1 MKPILAK
8 LRAQCPDI
16 PEPAL
21 NEYLARLDE
30 NYFAVFN
37 LPQMQAHLRALE
49 RLRPEHPVEVIF
61 EPGPEGQTACTVLA
75 FDYPAEFSLITGVLS
90 AMGFDILSGDVFTY
104 AHAKSEATASR
115 RRRSEA
121 NNASLMKRRKIIDRF
136 SGVIRH
142 DLAVEDWHREF
153 GKRLKEVIG
162 LLEAGNTEGRNEAR
176 HKVNELVAG
185 RLAKLDL
192 DNLPVLYPVSMDIDT
207 RAGYT
212 HLRVLAQDTPAFLYA
227 LSTALALQGVSIER
241 VRIRTVAGRVEDEID
256 VLDGGGHAL
265 MEGSA
270 NLDRIRLAVLLTK
283 QFTYFVGHAPD
294 PYAALCR
301 FEQMVD
307 AALKLP
313 ARGQWIEMFSNSR
326 TLQDLARLLGASDFV
341 WEDFVRLQYES
352 LLPMLQP
359 HVAGHQFARTA
370 AEQEA
375 DLQARLRGESR
386 FEEQGRQLNAFK
398 DRELF
403 LIDLDHILNPAV
415 PMRLATGTRAFA
427 EALTS
432 LAELVIRAAADIIQR
447 HLQARFG
454 IPRTV
459 AGLEARWALFGL
471 GKFGGVAMGYAS
483 DIEVL
488 FIYSDNGHT
497 DGPAVI
503 ENAEYFDRFVRL
515 LAEVIQAK
523 REGIFH
529 VDTRLRPY
537 GAGGPMACSLESF
550 CRYYGPARHS
560 QETGDSGTGGTAHA
574 YERLALTRLRTV
586 GGDPALG
593 AQVERL
599 RDEFVYSVRHVNIQD
614 LRDLRVRQLSEKTAP
629 DRYNAKFSSGALVDL
644 EYDVQILQVMHGGQS
659 PRLRTPRIHEALD
672 ALAELGV
679 LTPEESR
686 RLAAAYYFLRQ
697 LINGLRMLRGSARD
711 LFLPLEGSDEFAH
724 LARRMGYQRGGALE
738 PEQQLRVDF
747 ETHTAIVRTF
757 IEHHFGR
764 DSMPGQA
771 AGNVADLVLSEAMP
785 PDLRARILIK
795 AGFRDTARANVNLL
809 KLAGLSAVATA
820 PALPARS
827 ATPSVAGGRAGA
839 AERQELFARLAVL
852 ACDFLRRAADPDMAL
867 NNWERFARS
876 LPDAAAHFQLLLA
889 QPRRLEILMGIF
901 SASQYLA
908 DTLIR
913 NPDFFDWVTNST
925 ILHAE
930 RPCAVIE
937 ADLRAFVSGCARA
950 DQSNG
955 LRRFRRREILRIGAR
970 DICLHAPIHDIT
982 ASLSAL
988 AEASIRLA
996 LEWAWESVGAGNVQ
1010 ERQPWEHSFCILAF
1024 GKLGGNEL
1032 NYSSDIDLLGVCAD
1046 ALPHLHQ
1053 GFPLCDLSTPTEVG
1067 FAKVGTVSA
1076 GQVGGQAGARCEP
1089 MELFARVLK
1098 QVGQNLSAHTEE
1110 GHAYRVDFRLR
1121 PYGQA
1126 GQLVYTV
1133 SGLADY
1139 YAKKAALWEIQALL
1153 KARPVAGN
1161 AELGAAFLEH
1171 IRPILRQSRPAATI
1185 ILSIETLRETAIRK
1199 AGSADVK
1206 SGLGGIR
1213 DIEFLVQGLQLM
1225 HVPNQGGLLDGNTLS
1240 ALERLKTC
1248 HILPEEVAGQLQADY
1263 TFLRRVEHILQIF
1276 EDRQIHAVPQSKN
1289 ARAALARRVLGP
1301 DSTVE
1306 RLMTELDACQQRV
1319 RRNYTRYL
1327 LAPAQEH
1334 ENGPRR
1340 CEGGV

>member
-1 MKPILAK
+1 MKPTLAD

-16 PEPAL
+16 PEPSL

-37 LPQMQAHLRALE
+37 LPQMHAHLRALE
-49 RLRPEHPVEVIF
+49 QLRPEHPAAVIF
-61 EPGPEGQTACTVLA
+61 ESGPEGQTACTVLA

-104 AHAKSEATASR
+104 AHAKAKAAAQR
-115 RRRSEA
+115 RRRSES
-121 NNASLMKRRKIIDRF
+121 NDEVLLKRRKIIDRF

-142 DLAVEDWHREF
+142 DLAPADWRCEF
-153 GKRLKEVIG
+153 VKRLEEVIG
-162 LLEAGNTEGRNEAR
+162 LLEARNAGCARNAEGQTEAR
-176 HKVNELVAG
+176 HKVNELVAS
-185 RLAKLDL
+185 RLAELDL
-192 DNLPVLYPVSMDIDT
+192 ANLSVLYPVSMEIDT

-212 HLRVLAQDTPAFLYA
+212 RLRVTAQDTPAFLYA

-241 VRIRTVAGRVEDEID
+241 VRIRTVEGRVEDEMD

-265 MEGSA
+265 TEGSA
-270 NLDRIRLAVLLTK
+270 SLDRIRLAVLLTK
-283 QFTYFVGHAPD
+283 QFTYFVCHAPD

-307 AALKLP
+307 AVLKLP
-313 ARGQWIEMFSNSR
+313 ERGQWVEMFSNPR
-326 TLQDLARLLGASDFV
+326 TLQDLARLLGTSDFV

-359 HVAGHQFARTA
+359 HVVGHHFARTA

-375 DLQARLRGESR
+375 DLQERLHGESR
-386 FEEQGRQLNAFK
+386 FEEQGRRLNAFK

-415 PMRLATGTRAFA
+415 LPILGEVGTVGTRAFA

-432 LAELVIRAAADIIQR
+432 LAELVIRAAADIVQR
-447 HLQARFG
+447 NLQARFG

-459 AGLEARWALFGL
+459 AGLEARWTLCGL

-488 FIYSDNGHT
+488 FVYSDSGHT
-497 DGPAVI
+497 DGPEVV
-503 ENAEYFDRFVRL
+503 ENAEYFDQFVRL
-515 LAEVIQAK
+515 LAEVIKAK

-537 GAGGPMACSLESF
+537 GTGGPMACSLESF
-550 CRYYGPARHS
+550 CRYYGP
-560 QETGDSGTGGTAHA
+560 GGPAHA
-574 YERLALTRLRTV
+574 YERLALARLRTV

-599 RDEFVYSVRHVNIQD
+599 RDEFVYSIRHVNIHD
-614 LRDLRVRQLSEKTAP
+614 LRDLRARQLSEKAAP
-629 DRYNAKFSSGALVDL
+629 ERYNAKFSPGALVDL

-659 PRLRTPRIHEALD
+659 SRLRTPRIHEALS
-672 ALAELGV
+672 ALSELGV
-679 LTPEESR
+679 LTPDESR

-711 LFLPLEGSDEFAH
+711 LFLPPEGSDEFAH
-724 LARRMGYQRGGALE
+724 LARRMGYQRGGELK
-738 PEQQLRVDF
+738 PEQQLRMDF
-747 ETHTAIVRTF
+747 ETHTAVVRAF
-757 IEHHFGR
+757 MEHHFGR

-771 AGNVADLVLSEAMP
+771 VGNVADLVLSGTVP
-785 PDLRARILIK
+785 PDLRNHILIK
-795 AGFRDTARANVNLL
+795 AGFRDTERANVNLR
-809 KLAGLSAVATA
+809 KLAGAARLQRWSGSDCGQATQ
-820 PALPARS
+820 
-827 ATPSVAGGRAGA
+827 
-839 AERQELFARLAVL
+839 QELFARLAVL
-852 ACDFLRRAADPDMAL
+852 ACDFLRRVADPDMAL

-876 LPDAAAHFQLLLA
+876 LPDAAAHFQLLLS

-901 SASQYLA
+901 SASQFLA

-925 ILHAE
+925 ILHAA
-930 RPCAVIE
+930 RPRDVIE
-937 ADLRAFVSGCARA
+937 ADLRAFVSGCTRA
-950 DQSNG
+950 DQPNG
-955 LRRFRRREILRIGAR
+955 LRRFRRREILRIGTR
-970 DICLHAPIHDIT
+970 DICLHAPIQDIT

-996 LEWAWESVGAGNVQ
+996 LEWAWESVGAGRIQ

-1024 GKLGGNEL
+1024 GKLGGGEL

-1046 ALPHLHQ
+1046 VLP
-1053 GFPLCDLSTPTEVG
+1053 
-1067 FAKVGTVSA
+1067 GTSLA
-1076 GQVGGQAGARCEP
+1076 GGRREP
-1089 MELFARVLK
+1089 MELFASVLK
-1098 QVGQNLSAHTEE
+1098 SVGQNLSVHTEE

-1121 PYGQA
+1121 PYGHS

-1133 SGLADY
+1133 AALADY

-1161 AELGAAFLEH
+1161 AALGAAFLEH
-1171 IRPILRQSRPAATI
+1171 VRPIFMQPRPATTI
-1185 ILSIETLRETAIRK
+1185 ILAIETLRETAIGKTDRAKSAASLARVTRDLPGQMPPRRRK
-1199 AGSADVK
+1199 APSGPLPSKAATGSTDVK

-1213 DIEFLVQGLQLM
+1213 DIEFLVQGLQLI
-1225 HVPNQGGLLDGNTLS
+1225 HAPRQGELLDGNTFS

-1248 HILPEEVAGQLQADY
+1248 GLLPEEVVGQLQADY

-1276 EDRQIHAVPQSKN
+1276 EDRQIHAIPQSED

-1301 DSTVE
+1301 DSTAD
-1306 RLMTELDACQQRV
+1306 RLMTELDTCQQRV
-1319 RRNYTRYL
+1319 RRTYTQYFL
-1327 LAPAQEH
+1327 VGAT
-1334 ENGPRR
+1334 GPKL
-1340 CEGGV
+1340 GA

>member
-1 MKPILAK
+1 MKPTLAD

-16 PEPAL
+16 AEPAL

-30 NYFAVFN
+30 NYFAVFS
-37 LPQMQAHLRALE
+37 LPQMHAHLRALE

-61 EPGPEGQTACTVLA
+61 EPGAEGQTTCTVLA
-75 FDYPAEFSLITGVLS
+75 FDYPAEFSLITGMLS

-104 AHAKSEATASR
+104 AHARVETAALH
-115 RRRSEA
+115 RRSEA
-121 NNASLMKRRKIIDRF
+121 NETVLLKRRKIIDRF

-142 DLAVEDWHREF
+142 DLAPENWRREF
-153 GKRLKEVIG
+153 SKRLEEVIG
-162 LLEAGNTEGRNEAR
+162 LLEARNAESQTEAR
-176 HKVNELVAG
+176 RKVNELVAG
-185 RLAKLDL
+185 RLAELDL
-192 DNLPVLYPVSMDIDT
+192 DSLPVLYPVSMDIDT

-212 HLRVLAQDTPAFLYA
+212 RVRVLAQDTPAFLYA
-227 LSTALALQGVSIER
+227 MSTALALQGVSIER
-241 VRIRTVAGRVEDEID
+241 VRIRTVEGRVEDEMD

-265 MEGSA
+265 TEGSA
-270 NLDRIRLAVLLTK
+270 SLDRIRLAVLLTK
-283 QFTYFVGHAPD
+283 QFTYFVSHAPD

-307 AALKLP
+307 AVLKLP
-313 ARGQWIEMFSNSR
+313 ERGQWVEMFSNPR

-359 HVAGHQFARTA
+359 HVAGHHFARTA
-370 AEQEA
+370 VEQET
-375 DLQARLRGESR
+375 DLQERLHGESR
-386 FEEQGRQLNAFK
+386 FEEQGRRLNAFK

-403 LIDLDHILNPAV
+403 LIDLDHILNPVAD
-415 PMRLATGTRAFA
+415 ARAFA

-432 LAELVIRAAADIIQR
+432 LAELVIRAAADIVR
-447 HLQARFG
+447 RNLQTRFG

-488 FIYSDNGHT
+488 FVYSDSGHT
-497 DGPAVI
+497 DGPEVV

-515 LAEVIQAK
+515 LAEVVKAK

-537 GAGGPMACSLESF
+537 GVSGPMACSLESF
-550 CRYYGPARHS
+550 CRYYGP
-560 QETGDSGTGGTAHA
+560 GGPAHA
-574 YERLALTRLRTV
+574 YERLALARLRTV

-599 RDEFVYSVRHVNIQD
+599 RDEFVYSIRHVNVQD
-614 LRDLRVRQLSEKTAP
+614 LRDLRARQLSEKAAP
-629 DRYNAKFSSGALVDL
+629 DRYNAKFSPGALVDL

-659 PRLRTPRIHEALD
+659 PRLRTPRIHEALS
-672 ALAELGV
+672 ALSELGI
-679 LTPEESR
+679 LTPDESQ

-711 LFLPLEGSDEFAH
+711 LFLPPEGSDEFAH
-724 LARRMGYQRGGALE
+724 LARRMGYQRGGELE

-747 ETHTAIVRTF
+747 ETHTAVVRAF
-757 IEHHFGR
+757 MEHHFGR

-771 AGNVADLVLSEAMP
+771 VGNVADLVLSETVPA
-785 PDLRARILIK
+785 DLRDHILIK
-795 AGFRDTARANVNLL
+795 AGFRDTERANVNLR
-809 KLAGLSAVATA
+809 KLAG
-820 PALPARS
+820 
-827 ATPSVAGGRAGA
+827 A
-839 AERQELFARLAVL
+839 AAQQELFARLAVL
-852 ACDFLRRAADPDMAL
+852 ACDFLRRVADPDMAL

-876 LPDAAAHFQLLLA
+876 LPDAAAHFQLLLS

-901 SASQYLA
+901 SASQFLA

-925 ILHAE
+925 ILHAA
-930 RPCAVIE
+930 RPRDVIE
-937 ADLRAFVSGCARA
+937 TDLRAFVSGCTRV
-950 DQSNG
+950 DQPNG
-955 LRRFRRREILRIGAR
+955 LRRFRRREILRIGTR
-970 DICLHAPIHDIT
+970 DICLHAPIQEIT

-996 LEWAWESVGAGNVQ
+996 LEWAWESVGAGSVQ
-1010 ERQPWEHSFCILAF
+1010 ERQPWENSFCILAF
-1024 GKLGGNEL
+1024 GKLGGGEL

-1046 ALPHLHQ
+1046 VLP
-1053 GFPLCDLSTPTEVG
+1053 G
-1067 FAKVGTVSA
+1067 VSLA
-1076 GQVGGQAGARCEP
+1076 GIRREP

-1121 PYGQA
+1121 PYGHA
-1126 GQLVYTV
+1126 GQLIYTI

-1139 YAKKAALWEIQALL
+1139 YAKKAVLWEIQALL

-1161 AELGAAFLEH
+1161 AALGAAFLEH
-1171 IRPILRQSRPAATI
+1171 VRPIFMQPRPATTI
-1185 ILSIETLRETAIRK
+1185 VLSIETLRETAIGKTDRAK
-1199 AGSADVK
+1199 SAASLSRVMRDLSGQRQGLPANLSAGALAKMEALAQAGTDVK

-1213 DIEFLVQGLQLM
+1213 DIEFLVQGLQLI
-1225 HVPNQGGLLDGNTLS
+1225 HAPRQSELLDGNTLS

-1248 HILPEEVAGQLQADY
+1248 GLLPEEVVGQLQADY

-1276 EDRQIHAVPQSKN
+1276 EDRQIHAVPKSGD

-1301 DSTVE
+1301 DSTAD
-1306 RLMTELDACQQRV
+1306 RLMAELDTCQRRV
-1319 RRNYTRYL
+1319 RRIYTQYF
-1327 LAPAQEH
+1327 LADAQ
-1334 ENGPRR
+1334 
-1340 CEGGV
+1340 